1 MRILFVR
8 PEPSP
13 DTIGLQH
20 LMVVEPLELEI
31 IATLVKQEHDVLIAD
46 MILEERPF
54 GFFMQSF
61 MPDVLC
67 LTGYI
72 THIPVII
79 NYCKEAKKIK
89 PNIHTV
95 AGGVHIEKFP
105 EDIEH
110 ESVDFRVVRNATR
123 SFPRLIDFLS
133 GNGAFPTGVLKTKE
147 LMDETIL
154 PDYDFFTV
162 VPDRTLTAIYRR
174 SYFYVFHNKV
184 ALMKGSFGCPYHCKF
199 CYCRKITGYQYYAR
213 PMHEL
218 VDELEGI
225 HEKEVYL
232 VDDDFLVSTER
243 VKQFLHLI
251 KERGIKKRYLVYGR
265 ADFIGKNPDLIKEFK
280 DAGLRTVIVGLES
293 FDDIELSGFN
303 KQTDSNIN
311 RTAMNVLNK
320 YGVNCYAGVILSPS
334 WTAADFKK
342 AGDIMLSLGIMFV
355 NLQPLT
361 PLKGIDINFD
371 ERDLV
376 ISREDY
382 AKWDLAHVTIRP
394 DHMSVAEYYRQ
405 VLKLYLRILY
415 HPANLIKMLKYPINM
430 QFRMVN
436 GLRKVMKQYKERIM
450 QAEEYDLFQSQRLN
464 SQPREED
471 VTHNGNS

>member
-31 IATLVKQEHDVLIAD
+31 MATLVQGKHQVLIAD
-46 MILEERPF
+46 MILEKRNLQYFVE
-54 GFFMQSF
+54 SF
-61 MPDVLC
+61 KPEVMC
-67 LTGYI
+67 ITGYI

-79 NYCKEAKKIK
+79 SYCTEAKIK
-89 PNIHTV
+89 NPLIQTIV
-95 AGGVHIEKFP
+95 GGVHIEKFP

-110 ESVDFRVVRNATR
+110 ENVDYRVVRNATR
-123 SFPRLIDFLS
+123 TFPQLIDFLS
-133 GNGAFPTGVLKTKE
+133 GESEFPSGVLKKYTK
-147 LMDETIL
+147 LDETLL
-154 PDYDFFTV
+154 PDYDFYTV
-162 VPDRTLTAIYRR
+162 VPDRTLTSIYRQR
-174 SYFYVFHNKV
+174 YFYVFHNKV
-184 ALMKGSFGCPYHCKF
+184 ALMKGSFGCPYQCNF
-199 CYCRKITGYQYYAR
+199 CFCRKITGYKYFAR
-213 PMHEL
+213 PVNEL

-225 HEKEVYL
+225 SEKEVYL

-243 VKQFLHLI
+243 VKEFLWLV
-251 KERGIKKRYLVYGR
+251 KERNIKKKYLVYGR
-265 ADFIGKNPDLIKEFK
+265 ADFIGKNPELIKEFK
-280 DAGLRTVIVGLES
+280 KAGLRTVIVGLES
-293 FDDIELSGFN
+293 FDDIELTGFN

-311 RTAMNVLNK
+311 RLAMNVLNK

-334 WTAADFKK
+334 WSAADFKK

-361 PLKGIDINFD
+361 PLKGIDINFN
-371 ERDLV
+371 ESDLV
-376 ISREDY
+376 ISREEY

-394 DHMSVAEYYRQ
+394 EHMPVAEYYRQ

-415 HPANLIKMLKYPINM
+415 HPANIIKMLKYPIKM
-430 QFRMVN
+430 QFRMVK

-450 QAEEYDLFQSQRLN
+450 QAEEYDITESQRIN
-464 SQPREED
+464 SQVKEEE
-471 VTHNGNS
+471 VTLNGN